1 MFAGQFLAVLRIA
14 PEDSNLHF
22 WDAVFP
28 FRLYGLV
35 LKRLP
40 TTQTTL
46 FLGIW
51 AHRDNQCRPFRRRPG
66 TLAQLSA
73 QKPIT
78 EAANRALRRISCPS
92 ERPIQRA

>member
-51 AHRDNQCRPFRRRPG
+51 GA
-66 TLAQLSA
+66 TAIISA
-73 QKPIT
+73 ALFVGGLEHWLNYLPKSQSQKP
-78 EAANRALRRISCPS
+78 
-92 ERPIQRA
+92 PIARFDG